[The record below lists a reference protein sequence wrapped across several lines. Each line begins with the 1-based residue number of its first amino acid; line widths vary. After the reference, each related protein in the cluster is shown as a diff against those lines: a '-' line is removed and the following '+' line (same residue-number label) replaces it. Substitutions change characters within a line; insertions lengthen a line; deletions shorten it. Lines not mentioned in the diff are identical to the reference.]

1 MIVSIGKEFAS
12 QYKDVIE
19 KLDSTF
25 REIKSHTQVGYVE
38 IPDFF
43 NTKNE
48 KVSIDCMKVTLQ
60 KMKRE
65 VFPVTSLVFATK
77 FAHSAIKSICSID
90 TVLFYN

>member
-1 MIVSIGKEFAS
+1 MLKNFLDKKENILGFEPSKNVAD
-12 QYKDVIE
+12 QA
-19 KLDSTF
+19 
-25 REIKSHTQVGYVE
+25 KSNGVPTVNE
-38 IPDFF
+38 FF